1 MRTTTLAITA
11 GGLYAL
17 ALALFLLL
25 PAQAAAIAQ
34 VCNLESESI
43 PKQCLRFKGSCPVMQ
58 SCVMDWVL
66 RNEDIQGFDVGTLAL
81 KPLATDKGEVDEH
94 TSYARAGAPVVVS
107 QSPVIPQA
115 CRDDVMLA
123 VSENLAQKKSLPF
136 LSAQQ
141 RMQKHMRE
149 MKKSW
154 SAKGWSLSPNDVFNH
169 LHECRDVCGAMIARL
184 AQCHIWAVSNAE
196 LKSLVTFN
204 VNKHT
209 RDHIRETYPLSV
221 NRFARSVQQMMERS
235 TRQYQVAVIGR
246 ASRDGASEYNY
257 DLSYKRAHTVRKA
270 LVDGGLVAD
279 NVKLIWLGE
288 QTPQIHPAMV
298 EGYELDA
305 FYRTLG
311 PDRELR
317 INRSVMLVA
326 YPVDEPVAVAK
337 R

>member
-1 MRTTTLAITA
+1 MKLISITR
-11 GGLYAL
+11 LSLLSLMLVSIAL
-17 ALALFLLL
+17 TPLHSMAL
-25 PAQAAAIAQ
+25 AQ
-34 VCNLESESI
+34 VCNLEAQTV
-43 PKQCLRFKGSCPVMQ
+43 PKQCLRFEASCPVLQ
-58 SCVMDWVL
+58 SCVMDFVL
-66 RNEDIQGFDVGTLAL
+66 RNEDVKGFDVGTLAL
-81 KPLATDKGEVDEH
+81 QPLATGKGEADEH
-94 TSYARAGAPVVVS
+94 TVYAKAGAPIVVP

-123 VSENLAQKKSLPF
+123 VSENLAQKKSIPF
-136 LSAQQ
+136 KSAED
-141 RMQKHMRE
+141 RMQSHMRE
-149 MKKSW
+149 MKKTW
-154 SAKGWSLSPNDVFNH
+154 SAKGWSLSPNQVFAH

-184 AQCHIWAVSNAE
+184 SQCHIWAVSNAE

-204 VNKHT
+204 INQHT
-209 RDHIRETYPLSV
+209 RDHIRESYPLSV
-221 NRFARSVQQMMERS
+221 NRFVQSVQKVAGSS

-246 ASRDGASEYNY
+246 ASRDGAAEHNY
-257 DLSYKRAHTVRKA
+257 DLSYKRAHTVRDA
-270 LVDGGLVAD
+270 LVSQGLSAQ

-311 PDRELR
+311 PERELR

-326 YPVDEPVAVAK
+326 YPVDEPVGLAK

>member
-1 MRTTTLAITA
+1 MKLSSIISTRLC
-11 GGLYAL
+11 GLLLVGCAL
-17 ALALFLLL
+17 APLQGMAL
-25 PAQAAAIAQ
+25 AQ
-34 VCNLESESI
+34 VCNLDSESV
-43 PKQCLRFKGSCPVMQ
+43 PKQCLRFKGNCPVLQ

-66 RNEDIQGFDVGTLAL
+66 RNEDIKDFDVGTLAL
-81 KPLATDKGEVDEH
+81 RPLEAGAGEVDEH
-94 TSYARAGAPVVVS
+94 TVFAKAGAPIVVP

-123 VSENLAQKKSLPF
+123 VSENLAQKKSMPF
-136 LSAQQ
+136 KSAQQ
-141 RMQKHMRE
+141 RMQSHMRE

-154 SAKGWSLSPNDVFNH
+154 SAKGWSLSPNDVFTH

-204 VNKHT
+204 INQHT
-209 RDHIRETYPLSV
+209 RDHIRESYPMSV
-221 NRFARSVQQMMERS
+221 NRFVQSVQKVAGS
-235 TRQYQVAVIGR
+235 SARQYQVAVIGR
-246 ASRDGASEYNY
+246 ASRDGAAAHNY
-257 DLSYKRAHTVRKA
+257 DLSYKRAHTVRDA
-270 LVDGGLVAD
+270 LIGQGLAAD
-279 NVKLIWLGE
+279 SVKLIWLGE

-298 EGYELDA
+298 EGYELDG

-311 PDRELR
+311 PERELR

-326 YPVDEPVAVAK
+326 YPLDEPVAVAE

>member
-1 MRTTTLAITA
+1 MQLSAKALSPWLGVMLVSACLAP
-11 GGLYAL
+11 LQSMAL
-17 ALALFLLL
+17 
-25 PAQAAAIAQ
+25 AQ
-34 VCNLESESI
+34 VCNLDSESV
-43 PKQCLRFKGSCPVMQ
+43 PKQCLRFKASCPVLQ

-66 RNEDIQGFDVGTLAL
+66 RNEDIKNFDVGTLAL
-81 KPLATDKGEVDEH
+81 QPLETDVGDADEH
-94 TSYARAGAPVVVS
+94 TVYAKAGAPVVVP

-123 VSENLAQKKSLPF
+123 VSENLAQKKGLPF
-136 LSAQQ
+136 KSAQQ
-141 RMQKHMRE
+141 RMQSHMRQ

-154 SAKGWSLSPNDVFNH
+154 SAKGWSLSPNQVFTH

-204 VNKHT
+204 INQYT
-209 RDHIRETYPLSV
+209 QDHIRESYPMSV
-221 NRFARSVQQMMERS
+221 NRFVRSVQKVAGNS
-235 TRQYQVAVIGR
+235 ARQYQVAVIGR
-246 ASRDGASEYNY
+246 ASRDGAAAHNY
-257 DLSYKRAHTVRKA
+257 DLSYKRAHTVRDA
-270 LVDGGLVAD
+270 LIGQGLAAD
-279 NVKLIWLGE
+279 SVKLIWLGE

-311 PDRELR
+311 PERELR

-326 YPVDEPVAVAK
+326 YPLDEPVAVAK